1 MRTPHTSTYQGKRV
15 LVVMKDGTRFVDKF
29 IGKKSTKVE
38 FDNHLID
45 RGSIKSFTIYKP
57 HPAFKSQTKL
67 YRLR

>member
-1 MRTPHTSTYQGKRV
+1 
-15 LVVMKDGTRFVDKF
+15 MKDGTRFVDKF